1 MLYNSERDL
10 QVELTKLDF
19 NFFKAHPVSFYRREM
34 SVGGCIPDLVSVYF
48 KQDPTSQN
56 WPHKWSYKHS
66 FIIWLIKK
74 RKNPTLQEIASY
86 SYELPEKLLPILN
99 ELLANGLIKKLDD
112 GSFQVSKQIRKL
124 NAEVVA
130 VEAKLRKWRDAL
142 SQAIRYKAFANIVFV
157 AMDAI
162 AIPRSLDVI
171 QEFKVQ
177 QVGLCAIS
185 RGSIEWI
192 VNPISRQHGIGHE
205 KEYLVMSATI
215 PATQRFWA
223 RRNNR
228 KASSQA

>member
-1 MLYNSERDL
+1 MLYKSERDL
-10 QVELTKLDF
+10 QIELTKLDF
-19 NFFKAHPVSFYRREM
+19 NFFEAHPVSFYRREV

-48 KQDPTSQN
+48 KQDPASKN

-66 FIIWLIKK
+66 FIIWLIKN
-74 RKNPTLQEIASY
+74 RKNPSLQEIVSY

-99 ELLANGLIKKLDD
+99 ELLANGLIKELDD
-112 GSFQVSKQIRKL
+112 GSFQVSNQINQL

-130 VEAKLRKWRDAL
+130 VEA
-142 SQAIRYKAFANIVFV
+142 ICYKAFANIVFV
-157 AMDAI
+157 AMDAV

-171 QEFKVQ
+171 QEFKMQ

-185 RGSIEWI
+185 RGSIEW
-192 VNPISRQHGIGHE
+192 VVDPVSRQQGIGHE

-215 PATQRFWA
+215 PTTQRFWA